1 MTMVNVSEKILVE
14 VGGNIRQF
22 IGKQI
27 NTQVQIKAQLQVAA
41 QVFSP
46 LLRSVDTNIILV
58 RLNIKI

>member
-1 MTMVNVSEKILVE
+1 MTMVNVSEQILVE

>member
-1 MTMVNVSEKILVE
+1 MTMANVEGQILVV
-14 VGGNIRQF
+14 VGEKIRQF

>member
-1 MTMVNVSEKILVE
+1 MNMVNVSEQILVE

>member
-1 MTMVNVSEKILVE
+1 MNMVNVSEQILVE

-27 NTQVQIKAQLQVAA
+27 NTQVQIKVQLQVAA
-41 QVFSP
+41 QVYSP
-46 LLRSVDTNIILV
+46 LLKSVDTNIILV